1 MEAAP
6 ELPLV
11 VRGSLQRACLASL
24 SAGALKRCP
33 TQREPGSVLKASSQD
48 QERHANGYLRPP
60 RARGGGRR
68 RHRARCG
75 EDAAAVVRRRPPRRW
90 NISGRQR
97 AVDPRARPVD
107 LSTDLERPRGIR
119 HPQALVHGGP
129 PVFTGEWSGAER
141 AAPVAARR
149 ALYCA
154 ELLCCRG
161 KCGPDQ
167 GRGQGYRC
175 CCGSICRSS
184 GSTREEGAPAHRI
197 YRRTALRFARRALRL
212 WGTGAPAVNSLQ
224 DTY

>member
-1 MEAAP
+1 MKTINAAKFKAYEPQKRLQPSLLAACKTLASSARYVRGRRDPSCRRRRAMEAAP

-141 AAPVAARR
+141 AAPVAARG
-149 ALYCA
+149 ALYCV

-161 KCGPDQ
+161 KCWAVE
-167 GRGQGYRC
+167 GRGQGD
-175 CCGSICRSS
+175 
-184 GSTREEGAPAHRI
+184 
-197 YRRTALRFARRALRL
+197 RRGR
-212 WGTGAPAVNSLQ
+212 G
-224 DTY
+224 